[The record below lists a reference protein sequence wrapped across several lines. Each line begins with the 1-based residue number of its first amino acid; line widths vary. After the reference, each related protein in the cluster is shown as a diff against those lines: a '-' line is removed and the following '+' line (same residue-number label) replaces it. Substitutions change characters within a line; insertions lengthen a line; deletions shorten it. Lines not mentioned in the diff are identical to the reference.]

1 MIKWIL
7 YVLGFQLIGEL
18 ASTLLK
24 IPVPGPVIGMLLLFA
39 LLLRMGGLPE
49 DLDRLAA
56 GLLRHLYLYFI
67 PAAVGVT
74 AHITLVANQL
84 VSILAAV
91 IVSSALAMLVGG
103 LLLQKLGKARAD
115 DAV

>member
-18 ASTLLK
+18 AGTLLK

-39 LLLRMGGLPE
+39 LLQRTGGLPE
-49 DLDRLAA
+49 ELDRLAE
-56 GLLRHLYLYFI
+56 GLLKHLYLYFI

-84 VSILAAV
+84 VSILVAV
-91 IVSSALAMLVGG
+91 IVSSALAMVVAG
-103 LLLQKLGKARAD
+103 LLLQVLGKTSAG

>member
-1 MIKWIL
+1 MVKWIL

-18 ASTLLK
+18 ANTLLK

-39 LLLRMGGLPE
+39 LLLRMGELPD
-49 DLDRLAA
+49 DLDRLAT

-74 AHITLVANQL
+74 AHLTLVANQL
-84 VSILAAV
+84 VSILTAV
-91 IVSSALAMLVGG
+91 IVSSALAMLVAG
-103 LLLQKLGKARAD
+103 LLLQKLGKGGAN